1 VDLLGA
7 AAVLLCALTWGTG
20 LLYFGGERRP
30 ASGLYAAGTPLLAGG
45 AMLLAASA
53 LFGEPAR
60 VTAASFSPI
69 ALGSLA
75 YLIVFGSVITFTALT
90 WLTETQGADRAA
102 SYAYVNPLVAVLLG
116 WAFADEHVGA
126 RVLVAGVAIVLAVV
140 LIIRGKPAPAAS
152 TAQASPSSGDARKTA
167 AARRLREG
175 EEG

>member
-1 VDLLGA
+1 MTWAGA

-45 AMLLAASA
+45 AMLLVASA

-116 WAFADEHVGA
+116 LGVRGRARRRARAGGGRGDHPGGGADHQGKSG
-126 RVLVAGVAIVLAVV
+126 AGVGGGAD
-140 LIIRGKPAPAAS
+140 APAGGLRPA
-152 TAQASPSSGDARKTA
+152 GA
-167 AARRLREG
+167 AG
-175 EEG
+175 C